1 MNTFPT
7 ILIFNITFVII
18 CLQILGSFGQP
29 LDVITDE
36 NDVTKVVFETKCNDT
51 QLREASDEY
60 ENCHKIALNA
70 MKDKRA
76 QDKQTNEILKKP
88 AKLDPR

>member
-1 MNTFPT
+1 M
-7 ILIFNITFVII
+7 I
-18 CLQILGSFGQP
+18 CLQTLGSFGQP

-60 ENCHKIALNA
+60 ETCHKIALTA